1 MRLNLDSPI
10 LTALTKVYDSL
21 YATLLF
27 VLGCLPIVTIGAS
40 CAAMHATMMAIAA
53 EECSGVWRKFA
64 ESFKENFV
72 MATKLWGLA
81 LPVGVLV
88 YVNLRICW
96 GIDQEPSAMLALMR
110 GLTIFTT
117 ALYAALFLYVFA
129 GVSRFHVT
137 IKQALSNALIWSMQR
152 LHWTLCL
159 LLITA
164 AMAFSIYLIWFGAI
178 PLVTLGLYWQA
189 RILNKVFGLE
199 PEKLEDDN
207 PDSEEIHYD

>member
-1 MRLNLDSPI
+1 
-10 LTALTKVYDSL
+10 
-21 YATLLF
+21 
-27 VLGCLPIVTIGAS
+27 
-40 CAAMHATMMAIAA
+40 MMAIAA

-81 LPVGVLV
+81 LPVGMLV

-129 GVSRFHVT
+129 GVSRFQVT
-137 IKQALSNALIWSMQR
+137 IKQALSNALIWSMQK

-164 AMAFSIYLIWFGAI
+164 AMVFSIYLIWFGAI
-178 PLVTLGLYWQA
+178 PLVALGLYWQA

-199 PEKLEDDN
+199 PEKLEDDH